1 MIGIST
7 YDIQS
12 KYKWIPN
19 EDSWGMDVRHILIL
33 HNILL
38 FPSISRALEIGT
50 HYGLS
55 TTAFIEANI
64 KRNDKLEIHL
74 CDIKF
79 EDSARR
85 LCQEITDVRLHE
97 LRSSDYLQNSPKFDF
112 ALLDGSHIAE
122 DVEDEFEYL
131 CLNGIDTL
139 MLHDVNTQLLP
150 ENNETPWFDG
160 PMFLKQKL
168 MASPDWLCLEDS
180 LYREGE
186 NTERGLF
193 FATTKKIIYDE
204 ASTIFEYFKHYEL

>member
-1 MIGIST
+1 MNAISI
-7 YDIQS
+7 YDIRN
-12 KYKWIPN
+12 KYSWIPN
-19 EDSWGMDVRHILIL
+19 DDSWGMDFRHILIL

-38 FPSISRALEIGT
+38 LQSISHVLEIGT

-55 TTAFIEANI
+55 TTAFIEANL
-64 KRNDKLEIHL
+64 KRENKLKIHL

-79 EDSARR
+79 EDSSRR
-85 LCQEITDVRLHE
+85 LCQGIADVTLHE

-131 CLNGIDTL
+131 SLNGIDTL

-150 ENNETPWFDG
+150 ENKDTPWYDG

-180 LYREGE
+180 LFRVGE
-186 NTERGLF
+186 KTERGLF
-193 FATTKKIIYDE
+193 FATTQKNIYDE
-204 ASTIFEYFKHYEL
+204 ASTIFEFFKRYEL